1 MKTHCFV
8 YALFIVIVVQSCD
21 AQNRQYTYTKTDRQ
35 PAVAGKFYP
44 KASEDLSNMLEDFF
58 SEPVQVDAKEPLAV
72 IVPHAGY
79 IFSGSTAAKAF
90 KQIDRNKKF
99 KRIFLIGSSHT
110 MYFYGASI
118 YAIGDF
124 ITPLGKVVVDTI
136 ALKLIDHYKFISNDP
151 KPHETEHSLEV
162 QLPFLQYWLNNE
174 FTIVPVIIG
183 GQSKEI
189 CRDLALALA
198 PYFNE
203 DNLFVISTD
212 FSHYPDYQNAKVS
225 DAKMADAILTNSSK
239 EFMKTKNL
247 MENGN
252 TRNLVT
258 AMCGWTSVLTLLYI
272 TENQPDICYKK
283 IHYQNSGDSQYGDK
297 QKVVGYYA
305 IAAIKEKK
313 TSVSGFQL
321 SDEEKK
327 ELLRIARQ
335 TLNSYLT
342 NNETTDLNSKKFS
355 ENLMAPAGAFVTLTL
370 YDQLRGCIGN
380 FKSDKPLCIT
390 VRDMAIAAATQD
402 PRFNPVSSGEL
413 QNLEIEI
420 SVLSPLKKIS
430 SPDEIIMGKHGIY
443 IRKGNRSGT
452 FLPQVATE
460 TGWSKEEF
468 LGHCSRDKARIG
480 WEGWKTAEL
489 FVYEALVFS
498 EHEYM
503 NNL

>member
-1 MKTHCFV
+1 
-8 YALFIVIVVQSCD
+8 
-21 AQNRQYTYTKTDRQ
+21 
-35 PAVAGKFYP
+35 
-44 KASEDLSNMLEDFF
+44 
-58 SEPVQVDAKEPLAV
+58 
-72 IVPHAGY
+72 

-110 MYFYGASI
+110 MYFNGASI

-136 ALKLIDHYKFISNDP
+136 ARKLIDQYKFISNDP

-174 FTIVPVIIG
+174 FTIVPIIIG
-183 GQSKEI
+183 GQSKEL
-189 CRDLALALA
+189 CRDLALALS

-239 EFMKTKNL
+239 EFFQTKNL
-247 MENGN
+247 VESGN

-321 SDEEKK
+321 SDEEKR
-327 ELLRIARQ
+327 ELLGIARQ

-342 NNETTDLNSKKFS
+342 NNETIDLNSKKFS

-370 YDQLRGCIGN
+370 HDQLRGCIGN
-380 FKSDKPLCIT
+380 FTTDKPLCIT
-390 VRDMAIAAATQD
+390 VREMAIAAATQD
-402 PRFNPVSSGEL
+402 PRFSPVVSGEL
-413 QNLEIEI
+413 PNLEIEI

-430 SPDEIIMGKHGIY
+430 SPDEIVMGKHGIY

-498 EHEYM
+498 EHEYR